1 MVKKE
6 ALEKIN
12 AVKITSGTEF
22 FMCEDLPLD
31 RRGAF
36 DRAVEY
42 FVTSPDER
50 AYATDD
56 MTFFTVNGD
65 GEQTFAYLQGVGAD
79 KKSLATLLSMVL
91 EATLNPLGGV
101 TSEDKLRGVL
111 SGEHNEKSTIAFM
124 NEQGIA
130 GEGYV
135 AMAIKS
141 NFAITVE
148 AYDYICKNFL
158 GDKDM
163 AVMIDPATCAIV
175 KMTDSDLSYG
185 AVRLVAEEIRFGVM
199 KELGTM
205 VWVGVGAFVSTFL
218 YVEKSF
224 KQALDAVNIGM
235 NYEEECGVYPYADYL
250 IYKILQDVP
259 KEKLESYYLGLLSE
273 EGMLLFEDEDMDD
286 TVKTFFL
293 SDLNISDASRRLYMH
308 RNTLM
313 YRIDKIERSTNLNVK
328 SFSSAVAYRLLSI
341 IKKLLAK

>member
-1 MVKKE
+1 
-6 ALEKIN
+6 
-12 AVKITSGTEF
+12 
-22 FMCEDLPLD
+22 
-31 RRGAF
+31 
-36 DRAVEY
+36 
-42 FVTSPDER
+42 
-50 AYATDD
+50 
-56 MTFFTVNGD
+56 
-65 GEQTFAYLQGVGAD
+65 
-79 KKSLATLLSMVL
+79 
-91 EATLNPLGGV
+91 
-101 TSEDKLRGVL
+101 
-111 SGEHNEKSTIAFM
+111 
-124 NEQGIA
+124 
-130 GEGYV
+130 
-135 AMAIKS
+135 
-141 NFAITVE
+141 
-148 AYDYICKNFL
+148 
-158 GDKDM
+158 
-163 AVMIDPATCAIV
+163 
-175 KMTDSDLSYG
+175 
-185 AVRLVAEEIRFGVM
+185 
-199 KELGTM
+199 M

-235 NYEEECGVYPYADYL
+235 NYEEEGGVYPYADYL